1 MAEAWPA
8 ELCPAQMSW
17 GCRYNSRAFTST
29 LSNAQQIVGYPG
41 SYWTCTLQFDLLSW
55 EKERLLSGLVGRLR
69 GMVGTVNVPAFTR
82 SRTDDVGTLTVAAAA
97 TNAYAIDVAGFS
109 VAGPVFRAGDYIT
122 VTGQMYEVVTDASA
136 AGGKATLTVNKRVRA
151 SIATG
156 TPIEYKNPYCEMRM
170 TTDFSPVNRGSV
182 SVDGSIELREAF

>member
-1 MAEAWPA
+1 MAEAWP
-8 ELCPAQMSW
+8 EGLYPRTMNW
-17 GCRYNSRAFTST
+17 GCRYNGRAFTST

-55 EKERLLSGLVGRLR
+55 EKERLLSGLVGRMR

-82 SRTDDVGTLTVAAAA
+82 SRTDDVGVLAVAAAS
-97 TNAYAIDVAGFS
+97 TNSYAIEVAGFS
-109 VAGPVFRAGDYIT
+109 IEGPVFRAGDYLT
-122 VTGQMYEVVTDASA
+122 VSGQMYEVVTDASA
-136 AGGKATLTVNKRVRA
+136 VGGKATLTVNKRIRS
-151 SIATG
+151 SIAPG